1 MPRPCKKKCVSSIPS
16 YTAFIHTD
24 EPIPASHIQMSVE
37 EYETIRLIDYLG
49 WNQEEC
55 AKQMQTSRGS
65 VQSLYNEAR
74 RKLSRFLMEGSAM
87 VIAGGNY
94 QLNLAQKPTGD
105 DSMKIAVTYDNGLLD
120 TNGNGHSALVTLLKA
135 NQVDTLI
142 CGGIGGGAKNALA
155 EAGIELYGGACG
167 DADAQV
173 TSFLN
178 GNLQYNPNIQCSHHG
193 EGHTCGSHEGHGHSC
208 GSSHL

>member
-1 MPRPCKKKCVSSIPS
+1 
-16 YTAFIHTD
+16 
-24 EPIPASHIQMSVE
+24 MSVE

-94 QLNLAQKPTGD
+94 QLNLAQKPTG
-105 DSMKIAVTYDNGLLD
+105 YEN
-120 TNGNGHSALVTLLKA
+120 
-135 NQVDTLI
+135 
-142 CGGIGGGAKNALA
+142 
-155 EAGIELYGGACG
+155 
-167 DADAQV
+167 
-173 TSFLN
+173 
-178 GNLQYNPNIQCSHHG
+178 CSYV
-193 EGHTCGSHEGHGHSC
+193 
-208 GSSHL
+208 

>member
-105 DSMKIAVTYDNGLLD
+105 DSMKIAVTYDNGQVFQHFKSKVPINNNPITTITS
-120 TNGNGHSALVTLLKA
+120 TNLSAKMVVFNDIVTYSI
-135 NQVDTLI
+135 TW
-142 CGGIGGGAKNALA
+142 
-155 EAGIELYGGACG
+155 
-167 DADAQV
+167 
-173 TSFLN
+173 
-178 GNLQYNPNIQCSHHG
+178 
-193 EGHTCGSHEGHGHSC
+193 
-208 GSSHL
+208 